1 MVALTPTS
9 SISPLMANSTP
20 RVRLQLL
27 LSLLLLPHFLF
38 SLFLLPPC
46 TSIHACTST
55 TNKQPDST
63 LSISSITTPGIFAFS
78 YCNFYTNG
86 PKSLATN
93 STGSIIEVGP
103 PQPIYAVACAPT
115 GANNTC
121 LPDYCKSF
129 SSIPFSGLWNWGS
142 GGRELCSG
150 RADQMNSS
158 MRME

>member
-1 MVALTPTS
+1 VAPTPTL
-9 SISPLMANSTP
+9 SILPLMANSTL

-27 LSLLLLPHFLF
+27 LSLLLSPHFLF
-38 SLFLLPPC
+38 SPFLLPLC
-46 TSIHACTST
+46 TPVQACTS
-55 TNKQPDST
+55 TNKQPDSA
-63 LSISSITTPGIFAFS
+63 LSISVITTPGIFAFS

-129 SSIPFSGLWNWGS
+129 SSIPFSGLWNWG
-142 GGRELCSG
+142 RELCSG